1 MDDKLIPTLVLP
13 GDEEEAQPAAAEA
26 EAPVQEA
33 AQPVQAAAAAVQT
46 APVAEAQQAP
56 AQEEKKDE
64 PLTPVDAQDDSLNFD
79 NLSPEEQAAVLAFVE
94 RIDIHN
100 SETVLKYGNAA
111 QTKISQFSDKIL
123 EDVKTKD
130 TGAISDMLTQ
140 LVAEL
145 KGFDVDEGKKGG
157 LFGLF
162 KKAGS
167 NIAQLRAKYDKV
179 EENVAQIIATLQG
192 HQKQLISDCKMLDE
206 LYAQNEQ
213 YYHELTLY
221 IIAGELKLQ
230 RLREE
235 ELPPLL
241 AKAQQTADPADAQI
255 ANDFSQLISRFEKRI
270 HDLKLTRMVSVQMG
284 PQIRLMQNND
294 NVLAE
299 RIQSTVANTIP
310 LWKSQMVI
318 AMGMQ
323 HAESAL
329 NAQKAV
335 TDMTNELLRANAE
348 RLKMGTIETAK
359 EAERRC
365 GYRNHP
371 RREHR
376 AHRYPERS
384 AEDPA
389 RGRSEARRRRHRA
402 WPPGEGAARQGAG
415 NQSLR
420 MRWDFVPNP
429 IRNLRFLD
437 FPLKPIIL
445 MGFTYNE
452 QSPKPSGAR
461 FFPQKAA

>member
-1 MDDKLIPTLVLP
+1 MDDKTMPTLVLP
-13 GDEEEAQPAAAEA
+13 GEEEEKTPETAPAAS
-26 EAPVQEA
+26 
-33 AQPVQAAAAAVQT
+33 AAAAVQAAPAPEA
-46 APVAEAQQAP
+46 APVAAQTI
-56 AQEEKKDE
+56 E
-64 PLTPVDAQDDSLNFD
+64 PVDAKDDSLNFD
-79 NLSPEEQAAVLAFVE
+79 NLTPEEQAAVLAFVE

-130 TGAISDMLTQ
+130 TGAISDMLTN

-157 LFGLF
+157 FLGLF
-162 KKAGS
+162 KKAGNS
-167 NIAQLRAKYDKV
+167 ITQLRAQYDKV
-179 EENVAQIIATLQG
+179 EENVAQIILSLQN

-221 IIAGELKLQ
+221 IIAGEIKLKK
-230 RLREE
+230 LREE
-235 ELPPLL
+235 ELPPML
-241 AKAQQTADPADAQI
+241 AKAQQTADPADAQA
-255 ANDFSQLISRFEKRI
+255 ANDFSQLIERFEKRI

-299 RIQSTVANTIP
+299 RIQSTIANTIP

-329 NAQKAV
+329 NAQKSV
-335 TDMTNELLRANAE
+335 TDMTNELLRSNAE

-359 EAERRC
+359 EAERGVVDIETIRTANTALIDTLTEVQKIQ
-365 GYRNHP
+365 R
-371 RREHR
+371 
-376 AHRYPERS
+376 
-384 AEDPA
+384 
-389 RGRSEARRRRHRA
+389 
-402 WPPGEGAARQGAG
+402 EGAQKRAAASIELGRLEKE
-415 NQSLR
+415 LR
-420 MRWDFVPNP
+420 DKIMEVN
-429 IRNLRFLD
+429 N
-437 FPLKPIIL
+437 
-445 MGFTYNE
+445 
-452 QSPKPSGAR
+452 
-461 FFPQKAA
+461 

>member
-1 MDDKLIPTLVLP
+1 MDDKTMPTLVLP
-13 GDEEEAQPAAAEA
+13 GEEEEKTPETAPAAS
-26 EAPVQEA
+26 
-33 AQPVQAAAAAVQT
+33 AAAAVQAAPEPEA
-46 APVAEAQQAP
+46 APVAAQTI
-56 AQEEKKDE
+56 E
-64 PLTPVDAQDDSLNFD
+64 PVDAKDDSLNFD
-79 NLSPEEQAAVLAFVE
+79 NLTPEEQAAVLAFVE

-130 TGAISDMLTQ
+130 TGAISDMLTN

-157 LFGLF
+157 FLGLF
-162 KKAGS
+162 KKAGNS
-167 NIAQLRAKYDKV
+167 ITQLRAKYDKV
-179 EENVAQIIATLQG
+179 EENVAQIILSLQN

-221 IIAGELKLQ
+221 IIAGEIKLKK
-230 RLREE
+230 LREE
-235 ELPPLL
+235 ELPPML
-241 AKAQQTADPADAQI
+241 AKAQQTADPADAQA
-255 ANDFSQLISRFEKRI
+255 ANDFSQLIERFEKRI

-299 RIQSTVANTIP
+299 RIQSTIANTIP

-329 NAQKAV
+329 NAQKSV
-335 TDMTNELLRANAE
+335 TDMTNELLRSNAE

-359 EAERRC
+359 EAERGVVDIETIRTANTALIDTLTEVQKIQ
-365 GYRNHP
+365 R
-371 RREHR
+371 
-376 AHRYPERS
+376 
-384 AEDPA
+384 
-389 RGRSEARRRRHRA
+389 
-402 WPPGEGAARQGAG
+402 EGAQKRAAASIELGRLEKE
-415 NQSLR
+415 LR
-420 MRWDFVPNP
+420 DT
-429 IRNLRFLD
+429 
-437 FPLKPIIL
+437 IL
-445 MGFTYNE
+445 EVNN
-452 QSPKPSGAR
+452 
-461 FFPQKAA
+461 

>member
-1 MDDKLIPTLVLP
+1 MDDKTMPTLVLP
-13 GDEEEAQPAAAEA
+13 GEEEEKTPETAPAAS
-26 EAPVQEA
+26 
-33 AQPVQAAAAAVQT
+33 AAAAVQAAPAPEA
-46 APVAEAQQAP
+46 APVAAQTI
-56 AQEEKKDE
+56 E
-64 PLTPVDAQDDSLNFD
+64 PVDAKDDSLNFD
-79 NLSPEEQAAVLAFVE
+79 NLTPEEQAAVLAFVE

-130 TGAISDMLTQ
+130 TGAISDMLTK

-162 KKAGS
+162 KKAGN

-179 EENVAQIIATLQG
+179 EANVAEIIATLQN

-221 IIAGELKLQ
+221 IIAGELKLKK
-230 RLREE
+230 LREE

-255 ANDFSQLISRFEKRI
+255 ANDFSQLIERFEKRI

-335 TDMTNELLRANAE
+335 TDMTNELLRSNAE
-348 RLKMGTIETAK
+348 RLKVGTIETAK
-359 EAERRC
+359 EAERGVVDIETIRTANTALIDTLNEVQKIQ
-365 GYRNHP
+365 R
-371 RREHR
+371 
-376 AHRYPERS
+376 
-384 AEDPA
+384 
-389 RGRSEARRRRHRA
+389 
-402 WPPGEGAARQGAG
+402 EGAQKRAAAAIELGRLEKE
-415 NQSLR
+415 LR
-420 MRWDFVPNP
+420 DKVLEINH
-429 IRNLRFLD
+429 
-437 FPLKPIIL
+437 
-445 MGFTYNE
+445 
-452 QSPKPSGAR
+452 
-461 FFPQKAA
+461 

>member
-1 MDDKLIPTLVLP
+1 MDDKTMPTLVLP
-13 GDEEEAQPAAAEA
+13 GEEEEKTPEAAPAAS
-26 EAPVQEA
+26 
-33 AQPVQAAAAAVQT
+33 AAAAVQAAPAPEA
-46 APVAEAQQAP
+46 APVAAQTI
-56 AQEEKKDE
+56 E
-64 PLTPVDAQDDSLNFD
+64 PVDAKDDSLNFD
-79 NLSPEEQAAVLAFVE
+79 NLTPEEQAAVLAFVE

-130 TGAISDMLTQ
+130 TGAISDMLTN

-157 LFGLF
+157 FLGLF
-162 KKAGS
+162 KKAGNS
-167 NIAQLRAKYDKV
+167 ITQLRAKYDKV
-179 EENVAQIIATLQG
+179 EENVAQIILSLQN

-221 IIAGELKLQ
+221 IIAGEIKLKK
-230 RLREE
+230 LREE
-235 ELPPLL
+235 ELPPML
-241 AKAQQTADPADAQI
+241 AKAQQTADPADAQA
-255 ANDFSQLISRFEKRI
+255 ANDFSQLIERFEKRI

-299 RIQSTVANTIP
+299 RIQSTIANTIP

-329 NAQKAV
+329 NAQKSV
-335 TDMTNELLRANAE
+335 TDMTNELLRSNAE

-359 EAERRC
+359 EAERGVVDIETIRTANTALIDTLTEVQKIQ
-365 GYRNHP
+365 R
-371 RREHR
+371 
-376 AHRYPERS
+376 
-384 AEDPA
+384 
-389 RGRSEARRRRHRA
+389 
-402 WPPGEGAARQGAG
+402 EGAQKRAAASIELGRLEKE
-415 NQSLR
+415 LR
-420 MRWDFVPNP
+420 D
-429 IRNLRFLD
+429 
-437 FPLKPIIL
+437 KIL
-445 MGFTYNE
+445 EVNN
-452 QSPKPSGAR
+452 
-461 FFPQKAA
+461 

>member
-1 MDDKLIPTLVLP
+1 MDDKTIPSLVLP
-13 GDEEEAQPAAAEA
+13 GEEAPQ
-26 EAPVQEA
+26 Q
-33 AQPVQAAAAAVQT
+33 AAAAVQE
-46 APVAEAQQAP
+46 APVAQETPAQQEAP
-56 AQEEKKDE
+56 AAPARQDAQ
-64 PLTPVDAQDDSLNFD
+64 TPVDAKDDSLNFD
-79 NLSPEEQAAVLAFVE
+79 NLSPEEQAAVLAFVD

-270 HDLKLTRMVSVQMG
+270 HDLKLTRMVSVQMW

-359 EAERRC
+359 EAER
-365 GYRNHP
+365 GVVDI
-371 RREHR
+371 ETIR
-376 AHRYPERS
+376 AANTALIDTLTEVQKIQR
-384 AEDPA
+384 
-389 RGRSEARRRRHRA
+389 
-402 WPPGEGAARQGAG
+402 EGAQKRAAAAIELGRLEKE
-415 NQSLR
+415 LR
-420 MRWDFVPNP
+420 DKVLEIDN
-429 IRNLRFLD
+429 
-437 FPLKPIIL
+437 
-445 MGFTYNE
+445 
-452 QSPKPSGAR
+452 
-461 FFPQKAA
+461 

>member
-1 MDDKLIPTLVLP
+1 MDDKTMPTLVLP
-13 GDEEEAQPAAAEA
+13 GEEEEEKTPETAPAAS
-26 EAPVQEA
+26 
-33 AQPVQAAAAAVQT
+33 AAAAVQAAPAPEA
-46 APVAEAQQAP
+46 APVAAQTI
-56 AQEEKKDE
+56 E
-64 PLTPVDAQDDSLNFD
+64 PVDAKDDSLNFD
-79 NLSPEEQAAVLAFVE
+79 NLTPEEQAAVLAFVE

-130 TGAISDMLTQ
+130 TGAISDMLTN

-157 LFGLF
+157 FLGLF
-162 KKAGS
+162 KKAGNS
-167 NIAQLRAKYDKV
+167 ITQLRAKYDKV
-179 EENVAQIIATLQG
+179 EENVAQIILSLQN

-221 IIAGELKLQ
+221 IIAGEIKLKK
-230 RLREE
+230 LREE
-235 ELPPLL
+235 ELPPML
-241 AKAQQTADPADAQI
+241 AKAQQTADPADAQA
-255 ANDFSQLISRFEKRI
+255 ANDFSQLIERFEKRI

-299 RIQSTVANTIP
+299 RIQSTIANTIP

-329 NAQKAV
+329 NAQKSV
-335 TDMTNELLRANAE
+335 TDMTNELLRSNAE

-359 EAERRC
+359 EAERGVVDLETIRTANTALIDTLTEVQKIQ
-365 GYRNHP
+365 R
-371 RREHR
+371 
-376 AHRYPERS
+376 
-384 AEDPA
+384 
-389 RGRSEARRRRHRA
+389 
-402 WPPGEGAARQGAG
+402 EGAQKRAAASIELGRLEKE
-415 NQSLR
+415 LR
-420 MRWDFVPNP
+420 DKIMEVN
-429 IRNLRFLD
+429 N
-437 FPLKPIIL
+437 
-445 MGFTYNE
+445 
-452 QSPKPSGAR
+452 
-461 FFPQKAA
+461 

>member
-1 MDDKLIPTLVLP
+1 MDDKTMPTLVLP
-13 GDEEEAQPAAAEA
+13 GEEEEKTPETAPAAS
-26 EAPVQEA
+26 
-33 AQPVQAAAAAVQT
+33 AAAAVQAAPAPEA
-46 APVAEAQQAP
+46 APVAAQTI
-56 AQEEKKDE
+56 E
-64 PLTPVDAQDDSLNFD
+64 PVDAKDDSLNFD
-79 NLSPEEQAAVLAFVE
+79 NLTPEEQAAVLAFVE

-130 TGAISDMLTQ
+130 TGAISDMLTN

-157 LFGLF
+157 FLGLF
-162 KKAGS
+162 KKAGNS
-167 NIAQLRAKYDKV
+167 ITQLRAKYDKV
-179 EENVAQIIATLQG
+179 EENVAQIILSLQN

-221 IIAGELKLQ
+221 IIAGEIKLKK
-230 RLREE
+230 LREE
-235 ELPPLL
+235 ELPPML
-241 AKAQQTADPADAQI
+241 AKAQQTADPADAQA
-255 ANDFSQLISRFEKRI
+255 ANDFSQLIERFEKRI

-299 RIQSTVANTIP
+299 RIQSTIANTIP

-329 NAQKAV
+329 NAQKSV
-335 TDMTNELLRANAE
+335 TDMTNELLRSNAE

-359 EAERRC
+359 EAERGVVDLETIRTANIALIDTLTEVQKIQ
-365 GYRNHP
+365 R
-371 RREHR
+371 
-376 AHRYPERS
+376 
-384 AEDPA
+384 
-389 RGRSEARRRRHRA
+389 
-402 WPPGEGAARQGAG
+402 EGAQKRAAASIELGRLEKE
-415 NQSLR
+415 LR
-420 MRWDFVPNP
+420 DKIMEVN
-429 IRNLRFLD
+429 N
-437 FPLKPIIL
+437 
-445 MGFTYNE
+445 
-452 QSPKPSGAR
+452 
-461 FFPQKAA
+461 

>member
-1 MDDKLIPTLVLP
+1 MPTLVLP
-13 GDEEEAQPAAAEA
+13 GEEEEK
-26 EAPVQEA
+26 APEA
-33 AQPVQAAAAAVQT
+33 APAAAAAAVQAAPAPEA
-46 APVAEAQQAP
+46 APVAAQTIEPVEA
-56 AQEEKKDE
+56 K
-64 PLTPVDAQDDSLNFD
+64 DDSLNFD
-79 NLSPEEQAAVLAFVE
+79 NLTPEEQAAVLAFVE

-130 TGAISDMLTQ
+130 TGAISDMLTN

-157 LFGLF
+157 FLGLF
-162 KKAGS
+162 KKAGNS
-167 NIAQLRAKYDKV
+167 ITQLRAKYDKV
-179 EENVAQIIATLQG
+179 EENVSQIIISLQN

-221 IIAGELKLQ
+221 IIAGEMKLKK
-230 RLREE
+230 LREE
-235 ELPPLL
+235 ELPPML
-241 AKAQQTADPADAQI
+241 AKAQQTADPADAQA
-255 ANDFSQLISRFEKRI
+255 ANDFSQLIERFEKRI

-299 RIQSTVANTIP
+299 RIQSTIANTIP

-335 TDMTNELLRANAE
+335 TDMTNELLRSNAE

-359 EAERRC
+359 EAERGVVDLETIRTANTALIDTLTEVQKIQ
-365 GYRNHP
+365 R
-371 RREHR
+371 
-376 AHRYPERS
+376 
-384 AEDPA
+384 
-389 RGRSEARRRRHRA
+389 
-402 WPPGEGAARQGAG
+402 EGAQKRAAASIELGRLEKE
-415 NQSLR
+415 LR
-420 MRWDFVPNP
+420 D
-429 IRNLRFLD
+429 
-437 FPLKPIIL
+437 KIL
-445 MGFTYNE
+445 EVNN
-452 QSPKPSGAR
+452 
-461 FFPQKAA
+461 